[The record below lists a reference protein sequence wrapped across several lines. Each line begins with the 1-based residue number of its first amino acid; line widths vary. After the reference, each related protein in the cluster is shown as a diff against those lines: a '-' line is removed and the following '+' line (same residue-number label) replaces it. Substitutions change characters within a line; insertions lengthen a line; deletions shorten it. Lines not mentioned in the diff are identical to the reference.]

1 MKDVLRVLQGLLGQ
15 VPLPLDLDVQAG
27 GDVRHQ
33 DVDQLTDSE
42 DHVLEY
48 DDERELQG
56 EDLPVDW
63 SEEAELVSE
72 SSVVT
77 FRLEI
82 HFTITS
88 NIQTRNC
95 GEKKVLGPLRPFI
108 IAA

>member
-27 GDVRHQ
+27 GDVWHQ
-33 DVDQLTDSE
+33 DVDQLTDPE

-56 EDLPVDW
+56 ENLPVDW

-88 NIQTRNC
+88 NIQTWKC

>member
-1 MKDVLRVLQGLLGQ
+1 MKNMLGILESFLCQ
-15 VPLPLDLDVQAG
+15 VSLPLDLDVQAG
-27 GDVRHQ
+27 GGVRHQ

-56 EDLPVDW
+56 ENLPVDW